1 MCTAGE
7 RRTKVLHVV
16 LVTGLLF
23 AIGTATPTVF
33 AAHPVATAIPCMT
46 SSASWVNAALP
57 QPQTGAFRIEFDAT
71 PSSSGIDGV
80 IGLSSGPASG
90 YSNLAA
96 IVRFNDTGTIDARN
110 GAAYTAATMIPYSA
124 GTSYHFILDV
134 NLAAHTYNAS
144 VVVNGAPV
152 VIGSQLAFRS
162 EQAGVSSLNNI
173 ASMASSGSQTICNV
187 AVNLT
192 SGCTLSSGGWTN
204 SALPQPQTGAFR
216 VEFDATP
223 SSTGIDGVIGLSS
236 GAASDY
242 SNLAA
247 IVRLNATGT
256 IDARNGAA
264 YTAATAIPYSAGSTY
279 HFILDVNLAA
289 HTYNAFV
296 VINGAPVVIGTN
308 FKFRSEQA
316 GVSSLNNVASMAS
329 TGSQTICN
337 IAVSSTS
344 SGCTASSG
352 SWVNSALPQPQTGA
366 FRVEFDATPSST
378 GIDGVVGLSSGP
390 ASGYSNLGVIVR
402 FNDTGTIDARNGA
415 VYTAATAIPYSAGTT
430 YHFILDV
437 NLAAH
442 TYNASV
448 VVNGAPVVIGTN
460 FTFRSEQAG
469 VSSLNNIASM
479 ASAGTQTICNV
490 AVSAVPVAP
499 VAPSITTQPVSQT
512 VTSGQAATFS
522 VAGAGT
528 APMSYQWQKNGS
540 AISGATSSTYQTPV
554 TTSSDNG
561 SQFTAVMSN
570 AAGNVSSSGAT
581 LTVKAPAVAPSITMQ
596 PVSQTVTSGQT
607 ATFSVAGT
615 GTAPLSYQWQKN
627 GSAISGA
634 NSSAYQ
640 TPVTAVSD
648 SGSQFA
654 VVMSNSAG
662 SVISSGAA
670 LTVNAPAVAPS
681 ITTQPLSQSVT
692 AGQTATFS
700 VAGTGTSPMSYQ
712 WQKNG
717 VAIGSA
723 TSSTYQTPVTAVS
736 DSGSQFAVVMSN
748 SAGKATSSPATLTV
762 LAAGCVTS
770 STSWVN
776 SPLPQAET
784 GTFRLEFDVTPAST
798 GIDGVIGLSAGPA
811 SDYPNLA
818 TIIRFNDT
826 GTIDARNGAA
836 YTAATA
842 ITYSEGTTYHFI
854 LDVNIAAHTYNASVV
869 VNGAPVVIGS
879 QLAFRS
885 EQAGV
890 SSLSNIG
897 ASATLGSQLMCNVT
911 TSAVPPSITTQPLS
925 QTVTPGQTATFSVAA
940 SGTAPMSYQWQKNG
954 TAISGATSSSSYQTP
969 AATLSDNGSQF
980 TVVIT
985 NAAGPVTS
993 SSGTLAVT
1001 SGTVL
1006 LGASSTQL
1014 SFGSVDVSSNGVQ
1027 SVTIT
1032 NAGNSNVTISN
1043 VSVSGAGFNAGGG
1056 VAGLILSPGQTA
1068 PLSVTFAPAAVGNA
1082 SGSVTVTSN
1091 ATNSPITIALAGTG
1105 AAQSH
1110 SVNLNWT
1117 ASTSSV
1123 TGYNVY
1129 SSRVSG
1135 GPYVKLNPSPMPA
1148 TSYID
1153 KTVQAGLIY
1162 YYVTTAVG
1170 SGSSA
1175 SESGFSAEVSAVV
1188 P

>member
-1 MCTAGE
+1 
-7 RRTKVLHVV
+7 
-16 LVTGLLF
+16 
-23 AIGTATPTVF
+23 
-33 AAHPVATAIPCMT
+33 
-46 SSASWVNAALP
+46 
-57 QPQTGAFRIEFDAT
+57 
-71 PSSSGIDGV
+71 
-80 IGLSSGPASG
+80 
-90 YSNLAA
+90 
-96 IVRFNDTGTIDARN
+96 
-110 GAAYTAATMIPYSA
+110 
-124 GTSYHFILDV
+124 
-134 NLAAHTYNAS
+134 
-144 VVVNGAPV
+144 
-152 VIGSQLAFRS
+152 
-162 EQAGVSSLNNI
+162 
-173 ASMASSGSQTICNV
+173 
-187 AVNLT
+187 
-192 SGCTLSSGGWTN
+192 
-204 SALPQPQTGAFR
+204 
-216 VEFDATP
+216 
-223 SSTGIDGVIGLSS
+223 
-236 GAASDY
+236 
-242 SNLAA
+242 
-247 IVRLNATGT
+247 
-256 IDARNGAA
+256 DARNGAA
-264 YTAATAIPYSAGSTY
+264 YTAATAIA
-279 HFILDVNLAA
+279 
-289 HTYNAFV
+289 
-296 VINGAPVVIGTN
+296 
-308 FKFRSEQA
+308 
-316 GVSSLNNVASMAS
+316 
-329 TGSQTICN
+329 
-337 IAVSSTS
+337 
-344 SGCTASSG
+344 
-352 SWVNSALPQPQTGA
+352 
-366 FRVEFDATPSST
+366 
-378 GIDGVVGLSSGP
+378 
-390 ASGYSNLGVIVR
+390 
-402 FNDTGTIDARNGA
+402 
-415 VYTAATAIPYSAGTT
+415 YSAGTT

-460 FTFRSEQAG
+460 FKFRSEQSG
-469 VSSLNNIASM
+469 VSSLSNVASM
-479 ASAGTQTICNV
+479 ASSGTQTICNV
-490 AVSAVPVAP
+490 AVSMEPVAP
-499 VAPSITTQPVSQT
+499 VAPSITTQPLSQT
-512 VTSGQAATFS
+512 VTSGQTATFS

-528 APMSYQWQKNGS
+528 APLSYQWQKNGS
-540 AISGATSSTYQTPV
+540 AISGATASTYQTPV

-561 SQFTAVMSN
+561 SQFTVAMSN
-570 AAGNVSSSGAT
+570 AAGNATSSGAT

-615 GTAPLSYQWQKN
+615 GTAPMTYQWQKN

-634 NSSAYQ
+634 ISSTYQ

-648 SGSQFA
+648 TGSQFS
-654 VVMSNSAG
+654 VVMSNTAG
-662 SVISSGAA
+662 SVISGSAA
-670 LTVNAPAVAPS
+670 LTVNPPAVAPS

-717 VAIGSA
+717 SAISGA
-723 TSSTYQTPVTAVS
+723 TSSTYQTPVTTNS
-736 DSGSQFAVVMSN
+736 DNGSQFAAVMSN
-748 SAGKATSSPATLTV
+748 SAGNVTSSLATLTV

-770 STSWVN
+770 SASWVN
-776 SPLPQAET
+776 SALPQLQT

-798 GIDGVIGLSAGPA
+798 GIDGVIGLSSGPA

-842 ITYSEGTTYHFI
+842 IPYSAGTAYHFV
-854 LDVNIAAHTYNASVV
+854 LDVYLAAHTYDASVV
-869 VNGAPVVIGS
+869 VNGATVVIGS

-897 ASATLGSQLMCNVT
+897 AIATLGSQLMCNVT
-911 TSAVPPSITTQPLS
+911 ISSVPPSITTQPVS

-954 TAISGATSSSSYQTP
+954 TAISGATSSSYQTP

-980 TVVIT
+980 TVAIS
-985 NAAGPVTS
+985 NAASRVTS
-993 SSGTLAVT
+993 SSGTLAVI

-1027 SVTIT
+1027 NVTIT

-1068 PLSVTFAPAAVGNA
+1068 PLSVTFAPAAVGSA

-1123 TGYNVY
+1123 TGYNIY

-1153 KTVQAGLIY
+1153 KTVQAGLVY

-1175 SESGFSAEVSAVV
+1175 PESGFSAEVSAVV